1 MEQLGGRIRKLRES
15 RNMTQT
21 ELSEILGMKTYTT
34 VSKWEKNENF
44 PKGKDLKKLAEIFN
58 VTSDYL
64 LGLSDTELGKITTQN
79 KHHEILT
86 LCNQLNEEK
95 LKQLILSHYS
105 SVKSF
110 AEENGMPYS
119 TVRSILERGIMNA
132 NVENAIKIC
141 SALGIR
147 PEIFSYFLET
157 SKGEPEILT
166 IYNQLEEPKQEK
178 VLDYAKEQLEEQ
190 NSSKIVSIF
199 DKPQD
204 DEDYITDYVEGLVAA
219 GHGTF
224 QEDNLHM
231 EVRLRA
237 EDVPEDYDTIAKVAG
252 DSMEP
257 LIEDNDLLFIKV
269 TSQVDINSI
278 GIFQVNDK
286 NFVKKLKR
294 DYDGSWYL
302 QSLNSGY
309 EEIHLTENDDI
320 RTIGVV
326 VDIYREG

>member
-1 MEQLGGRIRKLRES
+1 MEQLGDRIRKLRES

-21 ELSEILGMKTYTT
+21 ELSEILGMKSYTT

-64 LGLSDTELGKITTQN
+64 LGLSDTKLGKITTQN
-79 KHHEILT
+79 EH
-86 LCNQLNEEK
+86 
-95 LKQLILSHYS
+95 
-105 SVKSF
+105 
-110 AEENGMPYS
+110 
-119 TVRSILERGIMNA
+119 
-132 NVENAIKIC
+132 
-141 SALGIR
+141 
-147 PEIFSYFLET
+147 
-157 SKGEPEILT
+157 PEILT

-204 DEDYITDYVEGLVAA
+204 GDYITDYVEGLVAA

-231 EVRLRA
+231 EVKLRA

-257 LIEDNDLLFIKV
+257 MIEDNDLLFIKV
-269 TSQVDINSI
+269 TSQVDINDI
-278 GIFQVNDK
+278 GIFQINGK

-294 DYDGSWYL
+294 DYNGGWYL
-302 QSLNSGY
+302 QSLNNSY
-309 EEIHLTENDDI
+309 EEIHLSEDDDI
-320 RTIGVV
+320 RTIGEVV
-326 VDIYREG
+326 SVYRDK

>member
-1 MEQLGGRIRKLRES
+1 MEQLGDRIRKLRES

-64 LGLSDTELGKITTQN
+64 LGLSDTKLGKITTQN
-79 KHHEILT
+79 EH
-86 LCNQLNEEK
+86 
-95 LKQLILSHYS
+95 
-105 SVKSF
+105 
-110 AEENGMPYS
+110 
-119 TVRSILERGIMNA
+119 
-132 NVENAIKIC
+132 
-141 SALGIR
+141 
-147 PEIFSYFLET
+147 
-157 SKGEPEILT
+157 PEILT

-204 DEDYITDYVEGLVAA
+204 DEDYVTDYVEGLVAA

-231 EVRLRA
+231 EVKLRA

-257 LIEDNDLLFIKV
+257 MIEDNDLLFIRV
-269 TSQVDINSI
+269 TNQVDINDI
-278 GIFQVNDK
+278 GIFQINGK

-294 DYDGSWYL
+294 DYNGGWYL
-302 QSLNSGY
+302 QSLNNSY

-320 RTIGVV
+320 RTIGEVV
-326 VDIYREG
+326 SVYRG

>member
-1 MEQLGGRIRKLRES
+1 MRTNEEIISLIQEEAKKKGMSMSELARRVGIAKSTMSRYFNKTRE
-15 RNMTQT
+15 
-21 ELSEILGMKTYTT
+21 
-34 VSKWEKNENF
+34 F
-44 PKGKDLKKLAEIFN
+44 PLNKADDFARIFN
-58 VTSDYL
+58 ITPEFL
-64 LGLSDTELGKITTQN
+64 LGIQKEN
-79 KHHEILT
+79 K
-86 LCNQLNEEK
+86 EK
-95 LKQLILSHYS
+95 
-105 SVKSF
+105 
-110 AEENGMPYS
+110 
-119 TVRSILERGIMNA
+119 
-132 NVENAIKIC
+132 
-141 SALGIR
+141 
-147 PEIFSYFLET
+147 
-157 SKGEPEILT
+157 PEILT
-166 IYNQLEEPKQEK
+166 IYNQLEEPRQEK
-178 VLDYAKEQLEEQ
+178 VLNYAKEQLEEQ
-190 NSSKIVSIF
+190 ESSNIIPMF
-199 DKPQD
+199 DKPQE

-237 EDVPEDYDTIAKVAG
+237 NDVPNEYDTIAKVAG

-278 GIFQVNDK
+278 GIFQVNGK

-320 RTIGVV
+320 RTIGEVV
-326 VDIYREG
+326 SVYRN

>member
-1 MEQLGGRIRKLRES
+1 MIGNKIRELRKKH
-15 RNMTQT
+15 NLTLD
-21 ELSEILGMKTYTT
+21 ELANNLNNRYPDTMNFNKGKI
-34 VSKWEKNENF
+34 SKWENDK
-44 PKGKDLKKLAEIFN
+44 
-58 VTSDYL
+58 
-64 LGLSDTELGKITTQN
+64 
-79 KHHEILT
+79 
-86 LCNQLNEEK
+86 EEPR
-95 LKQLILSHYS
+95 LS
-105 SVKSF
+105 SVRVLADYF
-110 AEENGMPYS
+110 DVPLDYFNGNEAK
-119 TVRSILERGIMNA
+119 IL
-132 NVENAIKIC
+132 
-141 SALGIR
+141 
-147 PEIFSYFLET
+147 P
-157 SKGEPEILT
+157 
-166 IYNQLEEPKQEK
+166 IYNKLEDPRQEK
-178 VLDYAKEQLEEQ
+178 VLNYAKEQLEEQ
-190 NSSKIVSIF
+190 ENSNIISMF

-237 EDVPEDYDTIAKVAG
+237 NDVPNEYDTIAKVAG

-278 GIFQVNDK
+278 GIFQVNGK

-309 EEIHLTENDDI
+309 EEIHLSENDDI
-320 RTIGVV
+320 RTIGKV

>member
-1 MEQLGGRIRKLRES
+1 MTEQELRELIELKYGS
-15 RNMTQT
+15 VRQMALKVNM
-21 ELSEILGMKTYTT
+21 
-34 VSKWEKNENF
+34 
-44 PKGKDLKKLAEIFN
+44 PA
-58 VTSDYL
+58 
-64 LGLSDTELGKITTQN
+64 
-79 KHHEILT
+79 
-86 LCNQLNEEK
+86 
-95 LKQLILSHYS
+95 
-105 SVKSF
+105 
-110 AEENGMPYS
+110 S
-119 TVRSILERGIMNA
+119 TINSILNRGILKS
-132 NVENAIKIC
+132 NVDNIFKIC

-147 PEIFSYFLET
+147 PETLADGVDFHKPET
-157 SKGEPEILT
+157 EKPEILT
-166 IYNQLEEPKQEK
+166 IYNQLEEPRQEK
-178 VLDYAKEQLEEQ
+178 VLSYAKDQLEEQ
-190 NSSKIVSIF
+190 ESSNIISIF
-199 DKPQD
+199 NKSQD

-237 EDVPEDYDTIAKVAG
+237 EDVPEEYDTIAKVAG

-257 LIEDNDLLFIKV
+257 MIEDNDLLFIKV

-278 GIFQVNDK
+278 GIFQVNGK

-320 RTIGVV
+320 RTIGEV
-326 VDIYREG
+326 VDIYKV

>member
-1 MEQLGGRIRKLRES
+1 MKQLGDRIRKLRES

-64 LGLSDTELGKITTQN
+64 LGLSDKKLGKITTQN
-79 KHHEILT
+79 EH
-86 LCNQLNEEK
+86 
-95 LKQLILSHYS
+95 
-105 SVKSF
+105 
-110 AEENGMPYS
+110 
-119 TVRSILERGIMNA
+119 
-132 NVENAIKIC
+132 
-141 SALGIR
+141 
-147 PEIFSYFLET
+147 
-157 SKGEPEILT
+157 PEILT

-190 NSSKIVSIF
+190 NNSKIISIF
-199 DKPQD
+199 DKSQD
-204 DEDYITDYVEGLVAA
+204 DDYITDYVEGLVAA

-278 GIFQVNDK
+278 GIFQVNGK

-302 QSLNSGY
+302 QSLNNSY

-320 RTIGVV
+320 RTIGEV
-326 VDIYREG
+326 VDIYKV

>member
-1 MEQLGGRIRKLRES
+1 MEQLGDRIRKLRES

-64 LGLSDTELGKITTQN
+64 LGLSDNKLGKITTQN
-79 KHHEILT
+79 EHL
-86 LCNQLNEEK
+86 
-95 LKQLILSHYS
+95 
-105 SVKSF
+105 
-110 AEENGMPYS
+110 
-119 TVRSILERGIMNA
+119 
-132 NVENAIKIC
+132 
-141 SALGIR
+141 
-147 PEIFSYFLET
+147 
-157 SKGEPEILT
+157 EILT

-190 NSSKIVSIF
+190 NSSKIISIF
-199 DKPQD
+199 DKTKN

-231 EVRLRA
+231 EVKLRA

-257 LIEDNDLLFIKV
+257 MIEDNDLLFIKV
-269 TSQVDINSI
+269 TSQVDINDI
-278 GIFQVNDK
+278 GIFQINGK

-294 DYDGSWYL
+294 DYNGGWYL
-302 QSLNSGY
+302 QSLNNSY
-309 EEIHLTENDDI
+309 EEIHLTEDDDI
-320 RTIGVV
+320 RTIGEVV
-326 VDIYREG
+326 SVYREK

>member
-1 MEQLGGRIRKLRES
+1 MEQLGDRIRKLRES

-64 LGLSDTELGKITTQN
+64 LGLSDTKLGKITTQN
-79 KHHEILT
+79 EH
-86 LCNQLNEEK
+86 
-95 LKQLILSHYS
+95 
-105 SVKSF
+105 
-110 AEENGMPYS
+110 
-119 TVRSILERGIMNA
+119 
-132 NVENAIKIC
+132 
-141 SALGIR
+141 
-147 PEIFSYFLET
+147 
-157 SKGEPEILT
+157 PEILT

-190 NSSKIVSIF
+190 NNSKIVSIF
-199 DKPQD
+199 DKSQD
-204 DEDYITDYVEGLVAA
+204 GEDYITDYVEGLVAA

-257 LIEDNDLLFIKV
+257 MIEDNDLLFIKV
-269 TSQVDINSI
+269 KNQVDINDI
-278 GIFQVNDK
+278 GIFQINGK

-294 DYDGSWYL
+294 DYNGGWYL
-302 QSLNSGY
+302 QSLNNSY
-309 EEIHLTENDDI
+309 EEIHLTEEDDI
-320 RTIGVV
+320 RTIGEVV
-326 VDIYREG
+326 SVYREK

>member
-64 LGLSDTELGKITTQN
+64 LGLSDTKLGKITTQN
-79 KHHEILT
+79 EH
-86 LCNQLNEEK
+86 
-95 LKQLILSHYS
+95 
-105 SVKSF
+105 
-110 AEENGMPYS
+110 
-119 TVRSILERGIMNA
+119 
-132 NVENAIKIC
+132 
-141 SALGIR
+141 
-147 PEIFSYFLET
+147 
-157 SKGEPEILT
+157 PEILT

-190 NSSKIVSIF
+190 NSSKIISIF
-199 DKPQD
+199 DKSQD
-204 DEDYITDYVEGLVAA
+204 DDYITDYVEGLVAA

-231 EVRLRA
+231 EVKLRA

-257 LIEDNDLLFIKV
+257 MIEDNDLLFIKV
-269 TSQVDINSI
+269 KNQVDINDI
-278 GIFQVNDK
+278 GIFQINGK

-294 DYDGSWYL
+294 DYDGGWYL
-302 QSLNSGY
+302 QSLNNSY
-309 EEIHLTENDDI
+309 EEIHLTEEDDI
-320 RTIGVV
+320 RTIGEVV
-326 VDIYREG
+326 SVYREK